1 LIERPDIV
9 NWRCN
14 YLPPPPPRKKG
25 WTRSFCIDETLVDA
39 NLTLKKC
46 WQNND
51 IGGIS
56 TTVGASNRLIVIH
69 IGLKNGFIEGAELIF
84 KAGTASGDYH
94 GQMNS
99 VNFEKWLNEK
109 VIPNPPLNSVVVM
122 DNAPYGR
129 QEDKPPSKTALKKT

>member
-1 LIERPDIV
+1 MGFQWKKCSSKRKIVIERPDVV

-14 YLPPPPPRKKG
+14 YLQNIKKY
-25 WTRSFCIDETLVDA
+25 REMDENFFCIDEMSVDA
-39 NLTLKKC
+39 NFIFKKC

-51 IGGIS
+51 VGGIL
-56 TTVGASNRLIVIH
+56 TTVGASNRLIVVYISS
-69 IGLKNGFIEGAELIF
+69 KNGFLVGAELIL

-109 VIPNPPLNSVVVM
+109 VIPNLPLNSVVVM
-122 DNAPYGR
+122 DNAPYHG
-129 QEDKPPSKTALKKT
+129 